1 MVYSFSWFVY
11 IFIPLIKINDKYTN
25 KLINE
30 IPSIKSDI
38 IRHIKGIAKPIY
50 LFLKLII
57 ENKATAVIGV
67 KFGGWGI
74 SLEKIAITIIPI
86 TKYSLFFFIF
96 LCN

>member
-1 MVYSFSWFVY
+1 MTKKIKLEISIDLKF
-11 IFIPLIKINDKYTN
+11 IFPKIKPIPLIRINDKYTN

-30 IPSIKSDI
+30 IPSIKSDM

-67 KFGGWGI
+67 KFGG
-74 SLEKIAITIIPI
+74 
-86 TKYSLFFFIF
+86 
-96 LCN
+96 